1 MRKLQLTLYVAGV
14 NDEIRQQVATLGRTM
29 DAEVGTGHWVLDV
42 VDVLEEPEK
51 ALQGDVFATPTLVR
65 IVPLPVLKLLGGIAQ
80 SEKILSIIA
89 SDGTSG
95 DGG

>member
-1 MRKLQLTLYVAGV
+1 MSKLQLTLYVAGV
-14 NDEIRQQVATLGRTM
+14 NDEIRQQVASLGRTM
-29 DAEVGTGHWVLDV
+29 DAEVGLDNWVLDV

-65 IVPLPVLKLLGGIAQ
+65 LVPLPVLKLLGAISQ

-89 SDGTSG
+89 SDGASG
-95 DGG
+95 AVG

>member
-1 MRKLQLTLYVAGV
+1 MSRLQLTLYVAGV
-14 NDEIRQQVATLGRTM
+14 NDEIRQQIASLGLTM
-29 DAEVGTGHWVLDV
+29 DTEVGTDNWVLDV

-95 DGG
+95 AGG

>member
-1 MRKLQLTLYVAGV
+1 MSKLQLTLYVAGV
-14 NDEIRQQVATLGRTM
+14 NDEIRQQVASLGRTM
-29 DAEVGTGHWVLDV
+29 NAEVGLDHWVLDV

-65 IVPLPVLKLLGGIAQ
+65 LVPLPVLKLLGAISQ

-89 SDGTSG
+89 SDGT
-95 DGG
+95 GGEGG

>member
-1 MRKLQLTLYVAGV
+1 MSRLQLTLYVAGV
-14 NDEIRQQVATLGRTM
+14 NDEIRQQIASLGLTM
-29 DAEVGTGHWVLDV
+29 DTEVGTDNWVLDV

-89 SDGTSG
+89 SDGT
-95 DGG
+95 GGAGG